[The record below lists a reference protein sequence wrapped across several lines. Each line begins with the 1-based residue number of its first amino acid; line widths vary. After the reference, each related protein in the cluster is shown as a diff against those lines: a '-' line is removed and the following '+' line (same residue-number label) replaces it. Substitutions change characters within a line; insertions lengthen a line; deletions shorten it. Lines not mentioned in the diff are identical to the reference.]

1 MQDVVIVAATRT
13 AVGSF
18 QGSLANVPAVELGAQ
33 VIRALLEQT
42 GVDPAQVDEVILGQ
56 VLTAGAGQNPARQA
70 AVKAGL
76 PHEVPA
82 LTLNKVCGSGLKAV
96 QLAVQAIRC
105 GDAEIVVA
113 GGMENMSLAPYV
125 LPKVRTGLRLGHA
138 ELVDT
143 MLSDGLWDA
152 FNDYHM
158 GQTAENLVQQ
168 YQISREAQDA
178 FAARSQQR
186 AAAAVESGRFQEEIT
201 PISIPQRRGEPLLFA
216 TDEGIRADTTA
227 EGLAR
232 LRPAFTKDG
241 SVTAGNAS
249 SLNDGA
255 AAVLVMS
262 AAKATALGLTPLA
275 HIAAY
280 ASAGVD
286 PAIMGIGPV
295 SATRKTLEKAGWQL
309 ADVDLIEANEAFAAQ
324 ALAVGQEL
332 GWDDEKVNVNGGAIA
347 LGHPIGASGCRV
359 LVTLLHELRRREGR
373 RGLAT
378 LCIGGGQGVALAVE
392 RVEQS

>member
-18 QGSLANVPAVELGAQ
+18 QGSLANVPAVELGAT
-33 VIRALLEQT
+33 VIRALLAQT
-42 GVDPAQVDEVILGQ
+42 GVAPAEVDEVILGQ

-105 GDAEIVVA
+105 GDAEIVIA

-125 LPKVRTGLRLGHA
+125 LPKVRSGLRLGHA
-138 ELVDT
+138 ELVDS
-143 MLSDGLWDA
+143 MISDGLWDA

-186 AAAAVESGRFQEEIT
+186 AAAAVESGRFREEIT
-201 PISIPQRRGEPLLFA
+201 PVLIPQRKGEPLAFD

-232 LRPAFTKDG
+232 LRPAFAKDG

-262 AAKATALGLTPLA
+262 ATRAAALGLTPLA

-309 ADVDLIEANEAFAAQ
+309 ADLDLIEANEAFAAQ

-392 RVEQS
+392 RR

>member
-33 VIRALLEQT
+33 VIRALLEQA

-359 LVTLLHELRRREGR
+359 LVTLLHELRRRDGR

-378 LCIGGGQGVALAVE
+378 LCIEGGQGVALAVE
-392 RVEQS
+392 RR